1 MNLEGEE
8 AVMGDLSEVQCQPV
22 HVKKDDEGSG
32 HDDSDL
38 GMKGIIGEHQHD
50 DGEDGEILEREEG
63 QYDDY
68 TNEEEEEENDSP
80 TNDETHNSDES
91 SSTGRAQLNQGK
103 CYIF

>member
-8 AVMGDLSEVQCQPV
+8 AVTGDLSEVQHQPI
-22 HVKKDDEGSG
+22 HVTKDDEGSG
-32 HDDSDL
+32 HDDGDL
-38 GMKGIIGEHQHD
+38 GIKGISGEHQHD
-50 DGEDGEILEREEG
+50 DGEDGEILERKEG

-80 TNDETHNSDES
+80 TNDETHNSG

>member
-8 AVMGDLSEVQCQPV
+8 AVTGDLGEVQHQPV

-32 HDDSDL
+32 CDDGDL
-38 GMKGIIGEHQHD
+38 GIKGVCGEHQHN
-50 DGEDGEILEREEG
+50 DGEDGKILEREG

-68 TNEEEEEENDSP
+68 TNEEENDSP
-80 TNDETHNSDES
+80 TNDETHNSDQS
-91 SSTGRAQLNQGK
+91 SSTSRAQLNRGK

>member
-8 AVMGDLSEVQCQPV
+8 AAVGDLSEVQCQAV

-32 HDDSDL
+32 CDDDDL
-38 GMKGIIGEHQHD
+38 GIKGISGECQHD
-50 DGEDGEILEREEG
+50 DGEDGKILEREEG

-68 TNEEEEEENDSP
+68 TNEEEEEENDSQ
-80 TNDETHNSDES
+80 TNDKTHNSG
-91 SSTGRAQLNQGK
+91 SSTGRAQLNRGK

>member
-8 AVMGDLSEVQCQPV
+8 TVMGDLSKVQCQPV

-32 HDDSDL
+32 HDDGDL
-38 GMKGIIGEHQHD
+38 GIKGISSEHQHD

-68 TNEEEEEENDSP
+68 TNEEEENDSP
-80 TNDETHNSDES
+80 TNDETHNSGPYTS
-91 SSTGRAQLNQGK
+91 RAQLN
-103 CYIF
+103 

>member
-38 GMKGIIGEHQHD
+38 GMKGISGEHQHD

-68 TNEEEEEENDSP
+68 TNEEEENDSP
-80 TNDETHNSDES
+80 TNDETHNSDQS
-91 SSTGRAQLNQGK
+91 SSTGGAQLN
-103 CYIF
+103 